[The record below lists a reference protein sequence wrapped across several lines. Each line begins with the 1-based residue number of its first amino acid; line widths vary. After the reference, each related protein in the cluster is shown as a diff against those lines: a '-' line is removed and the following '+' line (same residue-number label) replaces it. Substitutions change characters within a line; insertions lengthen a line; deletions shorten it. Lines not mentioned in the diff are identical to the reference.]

1 MWLRQIFAVAMAWS
15 LQQTAGS
22 GGEGS
27 GTPRHC
33 TRDWATPLEPDMSL
47 RTPSP
52 DAPGVQP
59 RKLRMDNTCAEDVIV
74 KWVNEHGAEVQVK
87 RLEPGMRLATATT
100 GGAVFR
106 AYFVDDNDQPVQ
118 LALEHKVSRLDPRMR
133 HVDIA
138 PCGPEATRFEVEGAT
153 VKIEKPKRGDTEPDI
168 VARELRQQNRVED
181 PLPVDNEDDDTVV
194 VFSVL
199 GGVAVMFSFIA
210 LSAVL
215 PGLARG
221 ESSTRHQKR
230 LAAARLSAPLA
241 RYPNLKPEESEA
253 DESSDESDAS
263 ASSSSE
269 EQSDDEVVVVQPQQL
284 EQAGAV
290 CGGATP
296 SRPWVVQGH
305 VRATVS
311 PTSSVQ
317 QLRQKLDELGARDR
331 RLAQLIRKDGVGT
344 VACMANGA

>member
-1 MWLRQIFAVAMAWS
+1 MWLRQVFAVAMAWS

-27 GTPRHC
+27 GTVRHC

-59 RKLRMDNTCAEDVIV
+59 RKLRMDNTCAEDVVV

-87 RLEPGMRLATATT
+87 RLEPGMRLSTATT

-106 AYFVDDNDQPVQ
+106 AYFVDENDQPVQ

-153 VKIEKPKRGDTEPDI
+153 VKIEKLKRGDTEPDI

-181 PLPVDNEDDDTVV
+181 SLPIDNEDDGTVV
-194 VFSVL
+194 VLSVV

-241 RYPNLKPEESEA
+241 HYPNPKESEVEASA
-253 DESSDESDAS
+253 DESDTS

-269 EQSDDEVVVVQPQQL
+269 EQSDDEVVVALPQRL
-284 EQAGAV
+284 EHAGAL
-290 CGGATP
+290 CGDATP
-296 SRPWVVQGH
+296 PRPWAVQGH

-331 RLAQLIRKDGVGT
+331 RLAQLIRKGGLGAET
-344 VACMANGA
+344 LMTNGA